1 MIKILVLIFKV
12 NVGVETAES
21 SKQVLW
27 RKYNSHNKIYSTD
40 CAESICT
47 MYTYLR
53 FFASPFRVQTESFQS
68 CSLQTALLLLSYFPF
83 SQLVSILIGMPI
95 SQLSQLSE
103 PLILI
108 LQIYTCPIRICTK
121 FEKGRVNKTTEIYAQ
136 YFFIHVSSRQTHEKR
151 NRS

>member
-1 MIKILVLIFKV
+1 MLVLRLLSHLNRCFGESTIRIIKFIAQIVLSQFAQCIFF
-12 NVGVETAES
+12 S
-21 SKQVLW
+21 
-27 RKYNSHNKIYSTD
+27 
-40 CAESICT
+40 
-47 MYTYLR
+47 
-53 FFASPFRVQTESFQS
+53 SPFRVQTESFQS

>member
-1 MIKILVLIFKV
+1 MQCIDFTDCTLRSKICCINCSDLILVLNSAHTLLTAESFKMGMIKILVLIFKV

-68 CSLQTALLLLSYFPF
+68 CSL
-83 SQLVSILIGMPI
+83 
-95 SQLSQLSE
+95 
-103 PLILI
+103 
-108 LQIYTCPIRICTK
+108 
-121 FEKGRVNKTTEIYAQ
+121 
-136 YFFIHVSSRQTHEKR
+136 
-151 NRS
+151 